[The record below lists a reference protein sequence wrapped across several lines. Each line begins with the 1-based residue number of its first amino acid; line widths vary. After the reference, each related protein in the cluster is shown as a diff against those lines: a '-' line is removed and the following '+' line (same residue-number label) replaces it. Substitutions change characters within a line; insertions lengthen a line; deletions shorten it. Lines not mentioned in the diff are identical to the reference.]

1 MQQNMERWIH
11 TWKDSDHLYIRIRR
25 CGMDA
30 KETAIHQR
38 PNEVDDSTYFFLPID
53 ISELFTWFS

>member
-1 MQQNMERWIH
+1 
-11 TWKDSDHLYIRIRR
+11 
-25 CGMDA
+25 MDA